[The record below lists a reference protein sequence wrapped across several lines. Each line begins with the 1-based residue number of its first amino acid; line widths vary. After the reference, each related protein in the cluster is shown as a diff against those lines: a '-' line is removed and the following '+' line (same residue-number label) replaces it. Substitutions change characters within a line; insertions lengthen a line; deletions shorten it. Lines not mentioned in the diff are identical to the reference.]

1 MKSNEVRVGNFI
13 LFSGVQ
19 TRVIPADFA
28 TQCRGINSSEM
39 PNFNPIEL
47 TEEWLKKAGYK
58 KQNGYGY
65 SNYNV
70 YGTILKNET
79 GFEFHYYGIT
89 IRLDFV
95 HQLQNLFFSLYG
107 EDLVFST
114 EP

>member
-1 MKSNEVRVGNFI
+1 
-13 LFSGVQ
+13 
-19 TRVIPADFA
+19 
-28 TQCRGINSSEM
+28 M